1 VKTTME
7 EATQVVNGI
16 TSTKYKLHNG
26 GTLIIYCNPV
36 ATEEQQAMSNKNFT
50 CYQQCD
56 VQIAGEGNSGTPP
69 V

>member
-1 VKTTME
+1 MLEVKTTME

-26 GTLIIYCNPV
+26 GTLIIYRNPV
-36 ATEEQQAMSNKNFT
+36 T

-56 VQIAGEGNSGTPP
+56 DQIAGDGNSGTPP